1 MTFGKL
7 HHIEIYVDD
16 LEKTSEF
23 WSWFL
28 QELGYKEFQKWE
40 QGFSFKLDET
50 YIVFVQTEERFRD
63 IKYHRCR
70 SGLNHLAFHGLPQ
83 KYIDELTEKLKTKGI
98 NILYE
103 DRHPH
108 AGGEDVYAVYFEDP
122 NRIKVEVVASEN

>member
-1 MTFGKL
+1 MSFGKL

-16 LEKTSEF
+16 LEKTKGF

-40 QGFSFKLDET
+40 EGFSFKLAET
-50 YIVFVQTEERFRD
+50 YIVFVQTEERFRN

-70 SGLNHLAFHGLPQ
+70 SGLNHLAFHGSSSEF
-83 KYIDELTEKLKTKGI
+83 IDELTIKLRARQI

-103 DRHPH
+103 DRHPF
-108 AGGEDVYAVYFEDP
+108 AGGENVYAVYFEDTD
-122 NRIKVEVVASEN
+122 RMKVEVVAEN